1 MYKWNMGNDIVEM
14 IDDPELSAKRNEDD
28 WNPEIS
34 PELVAEFEE
43 LENVTLVEEIFNAPK
58 TAVLQLQVS
67 KYSDY

>member
-1 MYKWNMGNDIVEM
+1 MYKWNNDIVEM

-43 LENVTLVEEIFNAPK
+43 LENDTLVEEIFNAPK

-67 KYSDY
+67 KYS